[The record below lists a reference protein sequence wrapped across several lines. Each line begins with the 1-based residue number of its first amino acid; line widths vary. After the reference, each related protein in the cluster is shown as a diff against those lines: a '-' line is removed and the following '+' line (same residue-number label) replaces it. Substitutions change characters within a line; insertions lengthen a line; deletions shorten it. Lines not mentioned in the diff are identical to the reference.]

1 MIKFKTF
8 FPGYENSAATYLTA
22 WLTEHPYVELISWQ
36 ATPVGS
42 RNEVAITIQY
52 REREE
57 A

>member
-1 MIKFKTF
+1 MKIKFKTF

-52 REREE
+52 KED
-57 A
+57 

>member
-8 FPGYENSAATYLTA
+8 FQDYHDSAATRLTA

-36 ATPVGS
+36 TTPVGT

-52 REREE
+52 KEN
-57 A
+57 